1 MNIVINAFSARR
13 GGGQTYLMN
22 LLRYTEEYHDMNVF
36 IMAPASLSL
45 PEHPRIFR
53 VPIDWPTENPLLR
66 TYWERILLPRL
77 LMNMKADVLFCPGGL
92 INTKPPPGCKTVT
105 MFRNMLPFDY
115 VQRAKYPLGLMRLR
129 NWILEKVML
138 RSMQNADLVIFLAD
152 FPRRLIESR
161 LKGRLKKVK
170 TIPHGLTEC
179 FKIDT
184 AKPPPRPSWLPGNGY
199 LLYVSIFDIYK
210 NQMEVV
216 RAFHC
221 LKQRRQTPE
230 KLILAGFNS
239 TDYGMRVINEIKR
252 LRMQDDIILPGN
264 IPYEELPSVYYHAKV
279 NIFASECENCPN
291 ILLEALGAGRPL
303 IVSDRPPMPEFG
315 GDAVIYFDPSSPDD
329 LADKISSFIDDPEL
343 VSKLS
348 MQAKARSFTYDWGNT
363 ARLTWKAIKEF
374 NGQ

>member
-1 MNIVINAFSARR
+1 
-13 GGGQTYLMN
+13 
-22 LLRYTEEYHDMNVF
+22 
-36 IMAPASLSL
+36 
-45 PEHPRIFR
+45 
-53 VPIDWPTENPLLR
+53 
-66 TYWERILLPRL
+66 
-77 LMNMKADVLFCPGGL
+77 
-92 INTKPPPGCKTVT
+92 
-105 MFRNMLPFDY
+105 
-115 VQRAKYPLGLMRLR
+115 
-129 NWILEKVML
+129 
-138 RSMQNADLVIFLAD
+138 MQNADLVIFLAD

-161 LKGRLKKVK
+161 LKGRLKKAK

-230 KLILAGFNS
+230 KLLLAGFNS